1 MRQSKS
7 LSMLAIIGASLLT
20 FALPSAPV
28 SAALMQFSFQGDI
41 DTVTGQLK
49 PPLTTAQKLSGSFT
63 IESTTSGTSAGPNTT
78 QYLNIFKSLTLSL
91 GPIGGP
97 AIMTASLGS
106 TDNSLFIKTSGS
118 NTTYSALGPLTGTS
132 VNGRSPISF
141 QFDGKASAPPSIGNL
156 LSSNSWRILFSG
168 NGNQMVAGKFT
179 ALTAVPLPAAVVLFG
194 AGLVALAGLGAGSW
208 RQRRN
213 SIAA

>member
-1 MRQSKS
+1 
-7 LSMLAIIGASLLT
+7 MLAIIGASLLT

-49 PPLTTAQKLSGSFT
+49 PPLTTAQKLSGFFT
-63 IESTTSGTSAGPNTT
+63 IESTTVGSSTGPHSTR
-78 QYLNIFKSLTLSL
+78 YSDIFKSLTLSL
-91 GPIGGP
+91 GPLVGP
-97 AIMTASLGS
+97 ATMTASLGS
-106 TDNSLFIKTSGS
+106 GANSLDETINGS
-118 NTTYSALGPLTGTS
+118 HTNYFASGPLTGTS
-132 VNGRSPISF
+132 VNGRSPIRF
-141 QFDGKASAPPSIGNL
+141 EFDGDAGSPPSIGNI
-156 LSSNSWRILFSG
+156 LSNNHSWRIIFSG
-168 NGNQMVAGKFT
+168 NGNQMVAGRFT
-179 ALTAVPLPAAVVLFG
+179 ALAAVPLPAAVVLFG